1 MANRTALFSRNQPG
15 GVFTI
20 ADLLEHPGDIFFVDS
35 THAATVNALGGGGS
49 PDTPLATIDYAIALC
64 TASKGDVIYV
74 MPGHVENI
82 IAADSIDC
90 DVAGISIIG
99 LGHGGLI
106 PTISATAAAGALKV
120 DAANVTVKNIRL
132 VANFAGG
139 CTNAIDI
146 TANGDG
152 CTLDGVQLRDTTTD
166 KEYLVHVAVA
176 TTVTDLTITHCDF
189 RGLGGTM
196 TNSILFAGTS
206 TNTTIEGDTFIHVDS
221 SDDVIDHLAGAAVN
235 CLIRNCT
242 VVNEDT
248 NTALYCVR
256 HKSDGTGVCYNCN
269 FGYNKDDAEV
279 SLGAAAW
286 WLRNQGCN
294 TIAQG
299 SIVEPAAT
307 HTIP

>member
-1 MANRTALFSRNQPG
+1 MANRTALFSRHQPG

-35 THAATVNALGGGGS
+35 THATATNALGGGGS
-49 PDTPLATIDYAIALC
+49 PDTPLATIDYAVALC

-82 IAADSIDC
+82 TAADSIDC

-99 LGHGGLI
+99 LGFGALM
-106 PTISATAAAGALKV
+106 PTITATAAAGALKI
-120 DAANVTVKNIRL
+120 DAANITIKNIKL
-132 VANFAGG
+132 VAGFAGG
-139 CTNAIDI
+139 CTKAIDI
-146 TANGDG
+146 TAAGDG

-166 KEYLVHVAVA
+166 LEYLIHVAVA
-176 TTVTDLTITHCDF
+176 TTVADLTIKNCDF

-196 TNSILFAGTS
+196 SNSILFAGTS
-206 TNTTIEGDTFIHVDS
+206 TNTTIENTFIHVDS
-221 SDDVIDHLAGAAVN
+221 SDDVVDHLTAAAVS
-235 CLIRNCT
+235 CVIRHCT
-242 VVNEDT
+242 IVNEDT
-248 NTALYCVR
+248 TTALYCVR

-307 HTIP
+307 HAIP